1 MNSLKFDGQACN
13 YRAKSCCHP
22 SPDHPLP
29 CIANRHRHL
38 FSERQI
44 NFSAVNQSNIQSKC
58 FFPKEYGLKRPIF
71 LEDYFS
77 MCHFFPNFVLS
88 FDK

>member
-1 MNSLKFDGQACN
+1 MVE
-13 YRAKSCCHP
+13 RATIVPNLAATH
-22 SPDHPLP
+22 LP
-29 CIANRHRHL
+29 TTLCPALHTYHRHL